1 MEKKFNVAPREII
14 GHATPV
20 DEVDE
25 ATTIIGRPKKTEPKA
40 DKVVTFYLT
49 AEGREKLQAY
59 AKSQNRTVSQVV
71 RTMVEKQLFVS
82 PVII

>member
-20 DEVDE
+20 DE

-40 DKVVTFYLT
+40 DKIVTFYLT

-71 RTMVEKQLFVS
+71 RTMVENEGLIT
-82 PVII
+82 PTMI